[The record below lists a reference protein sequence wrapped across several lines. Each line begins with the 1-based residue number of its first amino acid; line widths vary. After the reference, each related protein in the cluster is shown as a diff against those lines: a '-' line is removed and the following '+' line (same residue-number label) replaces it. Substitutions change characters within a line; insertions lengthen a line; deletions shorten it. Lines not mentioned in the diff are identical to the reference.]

1 MLYTTATSYIQS
13 SATLIEKV
21 QKIDAII
28 EALEN
33 LALKSA
39 EGADISKYMLN
50 DGQTTISTEYRSPLE
65 ITNSLYQYEKI
76 RQGYLNKLDGRCTK
90 LIDKGIL

>member
-1 MLYTTATSYIQS
+1 MLYTTATNYIQS
-13 SATLIEKV
+13 ATTLVEKI
-21 QKIDAII
+21 KKLDAII

-65 ITNSLYQYEKI
+65 ITNSLFQYEKI
-76 RQGYLNKLDGRCTK
+76 RQNYLNKLDGRSVK
-90 LIDKGIL
+90 LIDKGIF